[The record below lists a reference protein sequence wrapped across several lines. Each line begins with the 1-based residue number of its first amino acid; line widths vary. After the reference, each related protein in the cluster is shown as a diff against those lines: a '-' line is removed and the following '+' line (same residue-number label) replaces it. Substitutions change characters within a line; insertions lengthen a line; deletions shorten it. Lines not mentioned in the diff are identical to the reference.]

1 MDKIDSEEF
10 RINKMIIRAV
20 VVVLVVFLLSLT
32 TCGIH
37 RNTYNPDETRAEAIV
52 NASRIEMRKAEHS
65 SEMAR
70 IKILQEMVGDG
81 IDPITARCGVEGWE
95 ESDDEICLASV
106 TSGIVKAN
114 EAARLENQ

>member
-10 RINKMIIRAV
+10 RTNKMIIQAV
-20 VVVLVVFLLSLT
+20 VVVIVVFLLSVT

-37 RNTYNPDETRAEAIV
+37 RGTYNPDEARADAII
-52 NASRIEMRKAEHS
+52 NASQIEMNKAEHNA
-65 SEMAR
+65 EMAR
-70 IKILQEMVGDG
+70 IKILQGMVNDG